1 MRPPIMI
8 LRPQDES
15 EARTYLNAMNYR
27 FLLDDILQE
36 MRKHIKYTEEKDW
49 PNLEKFREWMYEQI
63 KEYNIEVF

>member
-1 MRPPIMI
+1 MI